1 MCMCIVCLC
10 WTKKKPN
17 GTENMFYAF
26 TMGECVCVCV
36 CVICT
41 IPTTNVKLAQNNS
54 YSVRLIIFEGD
65 LSEKVIKNQLEKIAF
80 FPASLVTVVEFMY
93 SPLSNYVSISS
104 TCEFIAVNTVSNQNG
119 LAFSLI

>member
-1 MCMCIVCLC
+1 MLICVPRVCVLYVC
-10 WTKKKPN
+10 VGQKKPN

-26 TMGECVCVCV
+26 TMGECVCVSV

-65 LSEKVIKNQLEKIAF
+65 LSEKVIKNQLEKIVF
-80 FPASLVTVVEFMY
+80 FSCVFGHC
-93 SPLSNYVSISS
+93 S
-104 TCEFIAVNTVSNQNG
+104 
-119 LAFSLI
+119 